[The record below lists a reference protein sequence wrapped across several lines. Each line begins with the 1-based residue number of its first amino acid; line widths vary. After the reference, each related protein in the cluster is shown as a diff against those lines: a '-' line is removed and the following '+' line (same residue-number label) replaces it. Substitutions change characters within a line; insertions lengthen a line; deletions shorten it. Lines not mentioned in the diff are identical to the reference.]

1 MDLIKG
7 FEADCRA
14 RNLTYHTI
22 ETYRSCCK
30 DFLQR
35 YPDPTSVGLNELR
48 DYLGNLRFRG
58 LQGSTLK
65 GYFAAISS
73 FYDYLVFEGA
83 MSINPVTS
91 FRRRYLSRVKDQ
103 HECRQL
109 ISIEDMRL
117 LVRAAPGIR
126 EKAIILLLA
135 KTGIRRG
142 ELLSLCIED
151 IIFKSDTI
159 IIAPKAKRSNRL
171 AFIDEELKEVLM
183 EYLEWRESRAR
194 TSWLWISNRG
204 GRIHKDMP
212 NRMLADLGALL
223 GLHTKEGPIS
233 GKLTCHCMRH
243 FLTTSLFR
251 AGMKP
256 TYIKWLRGDSIKESW
271 EIYNHVDPEDVKKEY
286 LARIPKLLMDRGC
299 LGNVG

>member
-73 FYDYLVFEGA
+73 FYDYMVFESA
-83 MSINPVTS
+83 MSINPVIS
-91 FRRRYLSRVKDQ
+91 FRRRYLSRIKDQ

-109 ISIEDMRL
+109 ISIQDMRL
-117 LVRAAPGIR
+117 LVKAAEAIGIR
-126 EKAIILLLA
+126 ETAMILMLA
-135 KTGIRRG
+135 KTGMRRG
-142 ELLSLCIED
+142 ELLSLRVED
-151 IIFKSDTI
+151 IFFKYGI
-159 IIAPKAKRSNRL
+159 VRIAPKAKRTNRL
-171 AFIDEELKEVLM
+171 AFMDEELKETLE
-183 EYLEWRESRAR
+183 EYLEWREPKAR
-194 TSWLWISNRG
+194 TSWLWISDRG
-204 GRIHKDMP
+204 GRIHKDLP
-212 NRMLADLGALL
+212 NRIFAGLGALL

-243 FLTTSLFR
+243 FFVTYLFR

-271 EIYNHVDPEDVKKEY
+271 EIYNHVDPEKVREEY
-286 LARIPKLLMDRGC
+286 VRLVPKLLMG
-299 LGNVG
+299 